1 MTLETPLE
9 TDVAVIGSG
18 YSAVALALN
27 LIDLLPPTAKIS
39 LVGTAAGQG
48 RGIAYATKA
57 ECHLLNVPAGR
68 MSLFADRPNHFLSW
82 LAGRGYSWSADDF
95 VPRRIYGTYLRD
107 SLDEAM
113 KRTGN
118 RAALTLVDTEALG
131 AEAAQDGGLV
141 FALADGRRL
150 SARVSA
156 LCTGAGTRRLP
167 LPEVAIPAAAHAFI
181 VHDPWAEAWWDR
193 LPADADVLF
202 VGTGL
207 TTIDQCLLLK
217 RRGFRGTMHALSRH
231 GLLPQPHLARRADPV
246 ETGLVPGAGEVSAML
261 AALRAEAS
269 AAPDWR
275 AVMDGLRPVTQ
286 DLWKALSAAQ
296 RSRFLRHAASFWNV
310 HRHRMAPTV
319 AAEIEALRRSG
330 QLVIHR
336 GRLAALRLAN
346 GRLAADNRD
355 GAPVAS
361 DMVVNCTGLD
371 RCTMTASPLL
381 ANLASGG
388 LVRPDPYGLGILVD
402 DEAAVLAADGIGNA
416 RLYALGPL
424 TAGRNFE
431 VTAVPDIRVQA
442 RSVAASIN
450 AEVAAG

>member
-1 MTLETPLE
+1 MTLE
-9 TDVAVIGSG
+9 TDVAIIGSG

-27 LIDLLPPTAKIS
+27 LVDLLPPAVKIS
-39 LVGTAAGQG
+39 LVGKAAAQG

-68 MSLFADRPNHFLSW
+68 MSLFADRPNHFLAW
-82 LAGRGYSWSADDF
+82 LAAQGYPWSAEDF
-95 VPRRIYGTYLRD
+95 VPRRIYGAYVRD

-118 RAALTLVDTEALG
+118 RAALTLVDAEALG
-131 AEAAQDGGLV
+131 AAAGQDGGLV
-141 FALADGRRL
+141 FALSDGGRL

-167 LPEVAIPAAAHAFI
+167 LPEAAIPAAARPF
-181 VHDPWAEAWWDR
+181 VVEDPWADAWWER

-207 TTIDQCLLLK
+207 TTVDQLLLLK

-246 ETGLVPGAGEVSAML
+246 ETALVPGGGEVSAML
-261 AALRAEAS
+261 ASLRRQAA

-286 DLWKALSAAQ
+286 ALWQGWSAVQ
-296 RSRFLRHAASFWNV
+296 RRRFLRHAASFWNV
-310 HRHRMAPTV
+310 HRHRMAPAV
-319 AAEIEALRRSG
+319 AEEIEALRRSG

-336 GRLAALRLAN
+336 GRLEALCLRD
-346 GRLAADNRD
+346 GRLAAVLKD
-355 GAPVAS
+355 GMPLAAHL
-361 DMVVNCTGLD
+361 VVNCTGLD
-371 RCTMTASPLL
+371 RCTVAASPLL
-381 ANLASGG
+381 TSLAERG
-388 LVRPDPYGLGILVD
+388 LVRPDPHGLGILVND
-402 DEAAVLAADGIGNA
+402 AAAVLAGDGA
-416 RLYALGPL
+416 RTAGLYALGPL
-424 TAGRNFE
+424 TAGHSWE
-431 VTAVPDIRVQA
+431 ITAVPDIRVQA
-442 RSVAASIN
+442 RAVAARIN